1 MQQLSEKFC
10 NQVYGSKS
18 GRRKGKLAKRLEK
31 FCKGEERLVTDSRNN
46 GLQRK
51 GLKSKSESENF
62 NRKK

>member
-1 MQQLSEKFC
+1 M
-10 NQVYGSKS
+10 
-18 GRRKGKLAKRLEK
+18 AKRLEK

-62 NRKK
+62 KRKKEQKELLEKGSVKKSESEQLRTSD